1 MARGLLETMPRS
13 VDPSRK
19 DPMRLT
25 VRTLLTTGALAAL
38 AAFSTVALPGRATA
52 ADGVDAIKK
61 RGTLIVGVKAD
72 YKPFGFRD
80 PSGTIIGLEPD
91 LAADLAKRLGVK
103 LELVPVVSANRIEF
117 LQQGKVDL
125 LIATLSDK
133 PERRRVVQAIDPN
146 YYSDFVNVLLPKSS
160 GITDWA
166 QLKGKPLCATS
177 GAWYNKDVARTYG
190 AEIVAFDGSEK
201 PLFAL
206 KQGNCIGYVYDQSML
221 QGKLLDDDWKANYAL
236 PLKGIL
242 DAPWMMAVAQGNTTL
257 QAAVEDATKDWMKTG
272 FIVNEEKKWGIEPTA
287 YSKAMHE
294 KYKNATN

>member
-1 MARGLLETMPRS
+1 
-13 VDPSRK
+13 
-19 DPMRLT
+19 MRLT
-25 VRTLLTTGALAAL
+25 IRTLLTTGALSAL
-38 AAFSTVALPGRATA
+38 AALSTVALPGRAAA

-272 FIVNEEKKWGIEPTA
+272 LIVNEERKWGIEPTA

>member
-1 MARGLLETMPRS
+1 
-13 VDPSRK
+13 
-19 DPMRLT
+19 MRHTIRTFLT
-25 VRTLLTTGALAAL
+25 LGALAVASAL
-38 AAFSTVALPGRATA
+38 AVPGQASA
-52 ADGVDAIKK
+52 ADGVDAIKQ

-133 PERRRVVQAIDPN
+133 PERRRVVQAIDPQ
-146 YYSDFVNVLLPKSS
+146 YYSDFVNVLLPKTS

-206 KQGNCIGYVYDQSML
+206 KQGNCLGYVYDQSML
-221 QGKLLDDDWKANYAL
+221 QGKLLDDDWKAGYAL

-257 QAAVEDATKDWMKTG
+257 QAMVEAATKDWMKTG
-272 FIVNEEKKWGIEPTA
+272 FIVAGEKKWGIEPTA
-287 YSKAMHE
+287 YSTAMHE
-294 KYKNATN
+294 KYKNAAN

>member
-1 MARGLLETMPRS
+1 
-13 VDPSRK
+13 
-19 DPMRLT
+19 MRHT
-25 VRTLLTTGALAAL
+25 IRTFLTTGALAL
-38 AAFSTVALPGRATA
+38 AALSAVALPGRAGA
-52 ADGVDAIKK
+52 ADGVEAIKA

-72 YKPFGFRD
+72 YRPFGFRD

-133 PERRRVVQAIDPN
+133 PERRRVVQAIDPQ

-190 AEIVAFDGSEK
+190 AEIIAFDGSEK

-206 KQGNCIGYVYDQSML
+206 KQGNCLGYVYDQSML

-257 QAAVEDATKDWMKTG
+257 QTMVEDATKEWMKTG
-272 FIVNEEKKWGIEPTA
+272 FIVAEEKKWGIEPTA

>member
-1 MARGLLETMPRS
+1 
-13 VDPSRK
+13 
-19 DPMRLT
+19 MRHT
-25 VRTLLTTGALAAL
+25 IRTFLTTGALAL
-38 AAFSTVALPGRATA
+38 AALSSVALPGRAGA
-52 ADGVDAIKK
+52 ADGVEAIKK

-72 YKPFGFRD
+72 YRPFGFRD

-133 PERRRVVQAIDPN
+133 PERRRVVQAIDPQ

-190 AEIVAFDGSEK
+190 AEIIAFDGSEK

-206 KQGNCIGYVYDQSML
+206 KQGNCLGYVYDQSML
-221 QGKLLDDDWKANYAL
+221 QGKLLDDDWKANYAM

-257 QAAVEDATKDWMKTG
+257 QTMVEDATKDWMKTG
-272 FIVNEEKKWGIEPTA
+272 LIVDEEKKWGIEPTA

>member
-1 MARGLLETMPRS
+1 
-13 VDPSRK
+13 
-19 DPMRLT
+19 MRLT
-25 VRTLLTTGALAAL
+25 IRTLLTTGALSAL
-38 AAFSTVALPGRATA
+38 AALSTVALPGRAAA

-166 QLKGKPLCATS
+166 QLKGKPVCATS

-287 YSKAMHE
+287 YSKAMYE

>member
-1 MARGLLETMPRS
+1 
-13 VDPSRK
+13 
-19 DPMRLT
+19 MRLT
-25 VRTLLTTGALAAL
+25 IRTLLSTGAMAALAAL
-38 AAFSTVALPGRATA
+38 SSVALPGRAAA
-52 ADGVDAIKK
+52 ADGVDAIKT

-80 PSGTIIGLEPD
+80 PSGAIIGLEPD

-166 QLKGKPLCATS
+166 QLKGKPVCATS

>member
-1 MARGLLETMPRS
+1 
-13 VDPSRK
+13 
-19 DPMRLT
+19 MRLT
-25 VRTLLTTGALAAL
+25 VRTLLATGALAAL
-38 AAFSTVALPGRATA
+38 AAFSSVALPGRATA

-80 PSGTIIGLEPD
+80 PSGAIIGLEPD
-91 LAADLAKRLGVK
+91 LAADIAKRLGVK

-146 YYSDFVNVLLPKSS
+146 YYSDFVNVLLPKNS

-287 YSKAMHE
+287 YSKTMHE

>member
-1 MARGLLETMPRS
+1 
-13 VDPSRK
+13 
-19 DPMRLT
+19 MRLT
-25 VRTLLTTGALAAL
+25 IRTLLTTGAMAAL
-38 AAFSTVALPGRATA
+38 AAFSAVTLPGRATA

-257 QAAVEDATKDWMKTG
+257 QTAVEDATKDWMKTG

>member
-1 MARGLLETMPRS
+1 
-13 VDPSRK
+13 
-19 DPMRLT
+19 MRHTIRTFLT
-25 VRTLLTTGALAAL
+25 LGALAVASAL
-38 AAFSTVALPGRATA
+38 AVPGQASA
-52 ADGVDAIKK
+52 ADGVDAIKQ

-133 PERRRVVQAIDPN
+133 PERRRVVQAIDPQ
-146 YYSDFVNVLLPKSS
+146 YYSDFVNVLLPKTA

-206 KQGNCIGYVYDQSML
+206 KQGNCLGYVYDQSML

-257 QAAVEDATKDWMKTG
+257 QTMVEAATKDWMKTG
-272 FIVNEEKKWGIEPTA
+272 FIVAGEKKWGIEPTA
-287 YSKAMHE
+287 YSTAMHE

>member
-1 MARGLLETMPRS
+1 
-13 VDPSRK
+13 
-19 DPMRLT
+19 MRRT
-25 VRTLLTTGALAAL
+25 IRTLLTTGAMAAL
-38 AAFSTVALPGRATA
+38 AALSTTALPGRATA

-166 QLKGKPLCATS
+166 QLKGKPVCATS

-287 YSKAMHE
+287 YSKAMYE

>member
-1 MARGLLETMPRS
+1 
-13 VDPSRK
+13 
-19 DPMRLT
+19 MRQT
-25 VRTLLTTGALAAL
+25 FRALTTAGMLAAL
-38 AAFSTVALPGRATA
+38 SATAALVGRAEA
-52 ADGVDAIKK
+52 ADGVEAIKQ

-80 PSGTIIGLEPD
+80 PSGAIIGLEPD

-133 PERRRVVQAIDPN
+133 PERRRVVQGIDPQ

-166 QLKGKPLCATS
+166 QLKGKPVCATS

-190 AEIVAFDGSEK
+190 PEIVAFDGSEK

-206 KQGNCIGYVYDQSML
+206 KQGNCIGYLYDQSML
-221 QGKLLDDDWKANYAL
+221 QGKLLDDDWKTSYAL

-242 DAPWMMAVAQGNTTL
+242 DAPWMMAVAPGNTSL
-257 QAAVEDATKDWMKTG
+257 QTVVEAATKDWMKTG
-272 FIVNEEKKWGIEPTA
+272 FIVDGEKKWGIEPTS

>member
-1 MARGLLETMPRS
+1 
-13 VDPSRK
+13 
-19 DPMRLT
+19 MRFT
-25 VRTLLTTGALAAL
+25 IRTLLTTGALSAL
-38 AAFSTVALPGRATA
+38 AALSTVALPGRAAA

>member
-1 MARGLLETMPRS
+1 
-13 VDPSRK
+13 
-19 DPMRLT
+19 MRRMI
-25 VRTLLTTGALAAL
+25 RTLLTTGAMAAL
-38 AAFSTVALPGRATA
+38 AALSAAALPGRATA

-272 FIVNEEKKWGIEPTA
+272 FIVNEETKWGIEPTA

>member
-1 MARGLLETMPRS
+1 
-13 VDPSRK
+13 
-19 DPMRLT
+19 MRLT

-38 AAFSTVALPGRATA
+38 AAFSTVAMPGRATA

-272 FIVNEEKKWGIEPTA
+272 FIVDEEKKWGIEPTA

>member
-1 MARGLLETMPRS
+1 
-13 VDPSRK
+13 
-19 DPMRLT
+19 MRHT
-25 VRTLLTTGALAAL
+25 IRTFLTTGALAL
-38 AAFSTVALPGRATA
+38 AALSAVAVPGRAGA
-52 ADGVDAIKK
+52 ADGVEAIKK

-72 YKPFGFRD
+72 YRPFGFRD

-146 YYSDFVNVLLPKSS
+146 YYSDFVNVLLPKNS

-221 QGKLLDDDWKANYAL
+221 QGKLLDDDWKTDYAL

-242 DAPWMMAVAQGNTTL
+242 DAPWMMPVARGTTTL
-257 QAAVEDATKDWMKTG
+257 QTAVADATKDWMKTG
-272 FIVNEEKKWGIEPTA
+272 FIVDEEKKWGIEPTA

>member
-1 MARGLLETMPRS
+1 
-13 VDPSRK
+13 
-19 DPMRLT
+19 MRLT
-25 VRTLLTTGALAAL
+25 IRTLLTTGALAAL
-38 AAFSTVALPGRATA
+38 AAFSAVALPGRATA

-91 LAADLAKRLGVK
+91 LAADIAKRLGVK

-242 DAPWMMAVAQGNTTL
+242 DAPWMMAVAQGNATL

>member
-1 MARGLLETMPRS
+1 MQQTIRALMTA
-13 VDPSRK
+13 
-19 DPMRLT
+19 
-25 VRTLLTTGALAAL
+25 GALAATSVFVPL
-38 AAFSTVALPGRATA
+38 GGAAA
-52 ADGVDAIKK
+52 ADGIEAIKQ

-80 PSGTIIGLEPD
+80 PSGAIIGLEPD
-91 LAADLAKRLGVK
+91 LAADVAKRLGVK

-133 PERRRVVQAIDPN
+133 PERRRVIQAIDPQ
-146 YYSDFVNVLLPKSS
+146 YYSDFVNVMLPKTA

-206 KQGNCIGYVYDQSML
+206 KQGNCLGYLYDQSML
-221 QGKLLDDDWKANYAL
+221 QGKLLDEDWKAAYAL
-236 PLKGIL
+236 PLTGIL
-242 DAPWMMAVAQGNTTL
+242 DAPWMMAVAPGNTSL
-257 QAAVEDATKDWMKTG
+257 QTMMEATTKDWMKSG
-272 FIVNEEKKWGIEPTA
+272 LIIDEEKKWGIEPTS

>member
-1 MARGLLETMPRS
+1 
-13 VDPSRK
+13 
-19 DPMRLT
+19 MRHTIRTFLT
-25 VRTLLTTGALAAL
+25 LGALAVASAL
-38 AAFSTVALPGRATA
+38 AVPNPASA
-52 ADGVDAIKK
+52 ADGVDAIKQ

-133 PERRRVVQAIDPN
+133 PERRRVVQAIDPQ
-146 YYSDFVNVLLPKSS
+146 YYSDFVNVLLPKTS

-206 KQGNCIGYVYDQSML
+206 KQGNCLGYVYDQSML
-221 QGKLLDDDWKANYAL
+221 QGKLLDDDWKSGYAL

-257 QAAVEDATKDWMKTG
+257 QAMVEAATKDWMKTG
-272 FIVNEEKKWGIEPTA
+272 FIVAGEKKWGIEPTA
-287 YSKAMHE
+287 YSTAMHE
-294 KYKNATN
+294 KYKNAAN

>member
-1 MARGLLETMPRS
+1 
-13 VDPSRK
+13 
-19 DPMRLT
+19 MRLT
-25 VRTLLTTGALAAL
+25 IRTLLSTGAMAVLAAL
-38 AAFSTVALPGRATA
+38 SSVALPGRAAA
-52 ADGVDAIKK
+52 ADGVDAIKT

-80 PSGTIIGLEPD
+80 PSGAIVGIEPD

-166 QLKGKPLCATS
+166 QLKGKPVCATS

-257 QAAVEDATKDWMKTG
+257 QTAVEDATKDWMKTG